1 MTILFLDLETDG
13 VISPKGDFTNQK
25 IIQISY
31 QIHKNNADQIIKIND
46 FVKGVDFIK
55 DFEGMNRV
63 SVDFL
68 NENGIELKDALEK
81 LVNYI
86 NIYNVDK
93 IVCHNTAFDLTII
106 NRELSKL
113 NIFIKKDIEEICTQK
128 NEKICKFCNLPNLK
142 WPKLLE
148 LAEKLDIIIDKDKLH
163 DASYDVEILQHC
175 FTKLV
180 EKDVLNFNL

>member
-13 VISPKGDFTNQK
+13 VISPKGNFTNQK

-31 QIHKNNADQIIKIND
+31 QIHENNGNQIIKIND
-46 FVKGVDFIK
+46 FVKGVDYIK
-55 DFEGMNRV
+55 VIEGLNRV

-81 LVNYI
+81 LVNFI
-86 NIYNVDK
+86 NLYNVDK
-93 IVCHNTAFDLTII
+93 IVCHNTAFDLTIL
-106 NRELSKL
+106 NRELTNL
-113 NIFIKKDIEEICTQK
+113 NIFIEKDIDEICTQT
-128 NEKICKFCNLPNLK
+128 NEKICKFCNLRNLK

-148 LAEKLDIIIDKDKLH
+148 LSEKLDIIIEKDKLH
-163 DASYDVEILQHC
+163 DASYDVEILQKC

-180 EKDVLNFNL
+180 ELKVIN

>member
-13 VISPKGDFTNQK
+13 VISPKGNFTNQK
-25 IIQISY
+25 IIQICY
-31 QIHKNNADQIIKIND
+31 QIHENNGNQIIKIND
-46 FVKGVDFIK
+46 FVKGVDYVK
-55 DFEGMNRV
+55 EFEGMNRV

-86 NIYNVDK
+86 NLYDVDK
-93 IVCHNTAFDLTII
+93 IVCHNTEFDLTIL
-106 NRELSKL
+106 NRELVNL
-113 NIFIKKDIEEICTQK
+113 NIFFDKDIDEICTQR
-128 NEKICKFCNLPNLK
+128 NEKICKFCNLPNSK

-148 LAEKLDIIIDKDKLH
+148 LAEKLNIIINKDKLH
-163 DASYDVEILQHC
+163 DASYDVEILQKC

-180 EKDVLNFNL
+180 ETNIIN

>member
-31 QIHKNNADQIIKIND
+31 QIHENNGNQIIKIND
-46 FVKGVDFIK
+46 FVKGVNYIK
-55 DFEGMNRV
+55 VFEGMNRV

-86 NIYNVDK
+86 NLYNVNK
-93 IVCHNTAFDLTII
+93 IVCHNTSFDLTII

-113 NIFIKKDIEEICTQK
+113 NIFIEKDIEEICTQR
-128 NEKICKFCNLPNLK
+128 NEK
-142 WPKLLE
+142 
-148 LAEKLDIIIDKDKLH
+148 
-163 DASYDVEILQHC
+163 YV
-175 FTKLV
+175 
-180 EKDVLNFNL
+180 NFVIYLI